1 MSLVNAPVL
10 GINLKK
16 NANPNSVGYGKFY
29 PEVSRQKTLTT
40 RGFAEHMISHGS
52 KYGLEDIVAIL
63 RMFSTCLPE
72 LLAMGIGVKF
82 DGLGCFL
89 PYAQSKKGITKAE
102 MAGIT
107 PAEIVK
113 AIHIRFLPDSTKL
126 DNLAGPAFADRC
138 SMEIQNVVVVERI
151 KDAEAAQAVTDHAF
165 RTILANMSSFKNER
179 ALGLALDYEMQRAS
193 DGDLAFPT
201 IVAGGENA
209 CCLHYVKKDEPL
221 KAGEL
226 VLLDFGIRIGTLHS
240 DISRTIPVSGKFNPL
255 QKMLYEIVLDSA
267 TEYQKA
273 VRPGVP
279 LKEIGNIPWDFIMR
293 ELEARLVKGCK
304 GKFKLLYDKRPH
316 GVRSENRF
324 TKVNPAPA
332 RLKPFCV
339 REC

>member
-151 KDAEAAQAVTDHAF
+151 KDAETDKVKEVLRTEIPVNTFLSENYTGTAGTGSGSNSGNGGSNSGNSGSQAATVAA
-165 RTILANMSSFKNER
+165 
-179 ALGLALDYEMQRAS
+179 
-193 DGDLAFPT
+193 PT
-201 IVAGGENA
+201 ISGDTSFADTATVTITAEQGAEIRYTTDGTVPTASSSLYSDQLTLTNTTTVKAIAIKDGQSSEVASK
-209 CCLHYVKKDEPL
+209 V
-221 KAGEL
+221 
-226 VLLDFGIRIGTLHS
+226 
-240 DISRTIPVSGKFNPL
+240 
-255 QKMLYEIVLDSA
+255 
-267 TEYQKA
+267 
-273 VRPGVP
+273 
-279 LKEIGNIPWDFIMR
+279 
-293 ELEARLVKGCK
+293 
-304 GKFKLLYDKRPH
+304 
-316 GVRSENRF
+316 F
-324 TKVNPAPA
+324 TKSSNDDGMGQD
-332 RLKPFCV
+332 
-339 REC
+339 

>member
-151 KDAEAAQAVTDHAF
+151 KDAETDKVKEVLRTEIPINTFLSENYTGTAGTGSGSNSGNGGSNSGNSGSQAATVAA
-165 RTILANMSSFKNER
+165 
-179 ALGLALDYEMQRAS
+179 
-193 DGDLAFPT
+193 PT
-201 IVAGGENA
+201 ISGDTSFADTATVTITAEQGAEIRYTTDGTVPTASSSLYSDQLTLTNTTTVKAIAIKNGVSSEVASK
-209 CCLHYVKKDEPL
+209 V
-221 KAGEL
+221 
-226 VLLDFGIRIGTLHS
+226 
-240 DISRTIPVSGKFNPL
+240 
-255 QKMLYEIVLDSA
+255 
-267 TEYQKA
+267 
-273 VRPGVP
+273 
-279 LKEIGNIPWDFIMR
+279 
-293 ELEARLVKGCK
+293 
-304 GKFKLLYDKRPH
+304 
-316 GVRSENRF
+316 F
-324 TKVNPAPA
+324 TKSSNDDGMGQD
-332 RLKPFCV
+332 
-339 REC
+339 

>member
-29 PEVSRQKTLTT
+29 PEVARQKTLTT

-151 KDAEAAQAVTDHAF
+151 KDAETDKVKEVL
-165 RTILANMSSFKNER
+165 RTE
-179 ALGLALDYEMQRAS
+179 
-193 DGDLAFPT
+193 
-201 IVAGGENA
+201 
-209 CCLHYVKKDEPL
+209 
-221 KAGEL
+221 
-226 VLLDFGIRIGTLHS
+226 
-240 DISRTIPVSGKFNPL
+240 IPINTFL
-255 QKMLYEIVLDSA
+255 
-267 TEYQKA
+267 
-273 VRPGVP
+273 
-279 LKEIGNIPWDFIMR
+279 
-293 ELEARLVKGCK
+293 
-304 GKFKLLYDKRPH
+304 
-316 GVRSENRF
+316 SENYTGTAGTGSGSNSGNGGSNSGNGGSNSGNSGSQAATVAAPVISGDTSFADTATVTITAEQGAEIRYTTDGTVPTASSSLYSDQLTLTNTTTVKAIAIKDGVSSEVASKVF
-324 TKVNPAPA
+324 TKSSNDDGMGQD
-332 RLKPFCV
+332 
-339 REC
+339 

>member
-16 NANPNSVGYGKFY
+16 NANPNSPGYGKFY
-29 PEVSRQKTLTT
+29 PEVARQKTLTT

-151 KDAEAAQAVTDHAF
+151 KDAETDKVKEVL
-165 RTILANMSSFKNER
+165 RTE
-179 ALGLALDYEMQRAS
+179 
-193 DGDLAFPT
+193 
-201 IVAGGENA
+201 
-209 CCLHYVKKDEPL
+209 
-221 KAGEL
+221 
-226 VLLDFGIRIGTLHS
+226 
-240 DISRTIPVSGKFNPL
+240 IPVNTFL
-255 QKMLYEIVLDSA
+255 
-267 TEYQKA
+267 
-273 VRPGVP
+273 
-279 LKEIGNIPWDFIMR
+279 
-293 ELEARLVKGCK
+293 
-304 GKFKLLYDKRPH
+304 
-316 GVRSENRF
+316 SENY
-324 TKVNPAPA
+324 TGGSLTPNPSPNG
-332 RLKPFCV
+332 
-339 REC
+339 EGSENQGGGSNTGGNDGGNDDDMGQD

>member
-29 PEVSRQKTLTT
+29 PEVARQKTLTT

-151 KDAEAAQAVTDHAF
+151 KDAETDKVKEVL
-165 RTILANMSSFKNER
+165 RTE
-179 ALGLALDYEMQRAS
+179 
-193 DGDLAFPT
+193 
-201 IVAGGENA
+201 
-209 CCLHYVKKDEPL
+209 
-221 KAGEL
+221 
-226 VLLDFGIRIGTLHS
+226 
-240 DISRTIPVSGKFNPL
+240 IPVNTFL
-255 QKMLYEIVLDSA
+255 
-267 TEYQKA
+267 
-273 VRPGVP
+273 
-279 LKEIGNIPWDFIMR
+279 
-293 ELEARLVKGCK
+293 
-304 GKFKLLYDKRPH
+304 
-316 GVRSENRF
+316 SENY
-324 TKVNPAPA
+324 TGTAGTGSGSNSGGGGSTNTNPTNPTNGGGSNTGGDNNGGSNTGGDNGGNDDDNAGQD
-332 RLKPFCV
+332 
-339 REC
+339 